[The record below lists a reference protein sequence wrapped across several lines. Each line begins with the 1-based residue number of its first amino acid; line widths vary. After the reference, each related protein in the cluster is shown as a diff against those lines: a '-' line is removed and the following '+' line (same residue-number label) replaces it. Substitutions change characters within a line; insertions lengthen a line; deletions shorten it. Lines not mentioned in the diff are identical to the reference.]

1 MSYIVTERLINA
13 LINNWFTD
21 NKIQLSD
28 NQVGDSCNYHAMTH
42 EETEILGV
50 FCDITSIHGDDLKE
64 ILIRGYLSRMT
75 KPKEIYEM
83 YCFGKSGWRFSR
95 E

>member
-1 MSYIVTERLINA
+1 MSYIITERLINT

-28 NQVGDSCNYHAMTH
+28 NQVGDSCNYHAMAH

-64 ILIRGYLSRMT
+64 VLIRGYLSRMT
-75 KPKEIYEM
+75 KPKENT
-83 YCFGKSGWRFSR
+83 
-95 E
+95 